1 MGMARPYALAADE
14 GTVVELGIPHLIKA
28 GERGLGRGLA
38 AFVLDTVH
46 GEEPPTHTHRTEDE
60 VFYVLEG
67 EVTFTCDGEE
77 FPAKKGG
84 FVFLPQGLPHT
95 YAIPEGVRT
104 KLLVLTFPK
113 QENPNGWGGY
123 LGEIEGEGDFAT
135 ATPAA

>member
-1 MGMARPYALAADE
+1 MAHPYALAADE
-14 GTVVELGIPHLIKA
+14 GTVLELGIPHLIKA

-46 GEEPPTHTHRTEDE
+46 GEEPPMHTHRTEDE

-67 EVTFTCDGEE
+67 EVTFTCAGKNFFAE
-77 FPAKKGG
+77 KGG

-104 KLLVLTFPK
+104 KLLVLTFPA
-113 QENPNGWGGY
+113 QVNPDGWGGY
-123 LGEIEGEGDFAT
+123 LGEIEGEKHFDV
-135 ATPAA
+135 ATPAAE

>member
-1 MGMARPYALAADE
+1 MAQPYVLASDE
-14 GTVVELGIPHLIKA
+14 GALMMQGIPHLIKA

-46 GEEPPTHTHRTEDE
+46 GEEPPMHTHRTEDE

-67 EVTFTCDGEE
+67 EITFTCAGKDFFAE
-77 FPAKKGG
+77 KGA

-104 KLLVLTFPK
+104 KLLVLTFPA
-113 QENPNGWGGY
+113 QMNPGGWGGY
-123 LGEIEGEGDFAT
+123 LGEIEGNKNFAV
-135 ATPAA
+135 ATPAAE